1 MAGERKRS
9 LMEAPRSGLAPSEEW
24 FMGDLTGKLL
34 DLAVVVVM
42 GVLVG
47 VLLLELANR
56 VEARENPPATLEEI
70 LETKPVS
77 EKVVKFADERR
88 QAAMRDAALGFGT
101 QSGLVRRAFE
111 LGQVL
116 DRYERQ
122 LDRVYRFDR
131 VLIEREG
138 FQVLPPVVV
147 ETTHAFRRGDDGRR
161 AATARRVLRI
171 ERPAQVVGRAPR
183 WRGYFERTWETPR
196 PPSAVLFP
204 RAKAEREL
212 WRRWVEEGWAE
223 GTRLAEDIFA
233 ADLDRLNRD
242 FEGVVRW
249 RVLEAQRM
257 VTAPELDVMRWAVV
271 GGGREMRVDERAIA
285 IEVDARLNP
294 ITEDW
299 VVIEEAPWPR

>member
-1 MAGERKRS
+1 MAGKRGGS
-9 LMEAPRSGLAPSEEW
+9 LTEAPAWSPETWIVVGSLVSIS
-24 FMGDLTGKLL
+24 
-34 DLAVVVVM
+34 VVVVM
-42 GVLVG
+42 LV
-47 VLLLELANR
+47 VVSLLIVWVAGSA
-56 VEARENPPATLEEI
+56 EAAERAPETAPATLEEV

-77 EKVVKFADERR
+77 EKVVEFADERR
-88 QAAMRDAALGFGT
+88 RAAMRGAAISFGM

-116 DRYERQ
+116 DRYARQ

-131 VLIEREG
+131 VLIERDG

-147 ETTHAFRRGDDGRR
+147 ETTRAFRRDEAGRR

-171 ERPAQVVGRAPR
+171 ERPAEVVSRAPG
-183 WRGYFERTWETPR
+183 WRGYFERSWESPR
-196 PPSAVLFP
+196 APSAVLFP
-204 RAKAEREL
+204 RNPEERAL
-212 WRRWVEEGWAE
+212 WRAWVREGWAE
-223 GTRLAEDIFA
+223 GTGLAEDVFA

-257 VTAPELDVMRWAVV
+257 VTAPQLGVTRRAVV
-271 GGGREMRVDERAIA
+271 GGGREMRVDEREIA

-294 ITEDW
+294 IAEDW
-299 VVIEEAPWPR
+299 RVIEEAPWPR

>member
-1 MAGERKRS
+1 MGGKRGRS
-9 LMEAPRSGLAPSEEW
+9 LTEASAWSPQTWIVVGSVVSIS
-24 FMGDLTGKLL
+24 
-34 DLAVVVVM
+34 VVVV
-42 GVLVG
+42 VLV
-47 VLLLELANR
+47 VVSLLIVWVAGSA
-56 VEARENPPATLEEI
+56 EAAENVPETVPATLKEV

-111 LGQVL
+111 LGEVL

-138 FQVLPPVVV
+138 FRVLPPVVV
-147 ETTHAFRRGDDGRR
+147 ETTQAFRRGANGRR

-204 RAKAEREL
+204 RTKAERAL
-212 WRRWVEEGWAE
+212 WRQWVEAGWAE
-223 GTRLAEDIFA
+223 GTRLAEEIFA

-257 VTAPELDVMRWAVV
+257 VTAPKLDVTRRAVV

-294 ITEDW
+294 IVEDW
-299 VVIEEAPWPR
+299 QVIEEAPWPR

>member
-1 MAGERKRS
+1 MDGSRRS
-9 LMEAPRSGLAPSEEW
+9 PSLEAPPAPPETWFLA
-24 FMGDLTGKLL
+24 GT
-34 DLAVVVVM
+34 
-42 GVLVG
+42 LVAIAIV
-47 VLLLELANR
+47 VLLPAAAALLIVCLTASA
-56 VEARENPPATLEEI
+56 EAAEKTPATLEEV
-70 LETKPVS
+70 LATKPGS
-77 EKVVKFADERR
+77 ERVVEFADERR
-88 QAAMRDAALGFGT
+88 QAAMRDAAIAFGM

-111 LGQVL
+111 LGRVL

-147 ETTHAFRRGDDGRR
+147 ETTQAFRRGENGRR

-171 ERPAQVVGRAPR
+171 ERPAEVVGRAPR
-183 WRGYFERTWETPR
+183 WRSYFERAWETPR
-196 PPSAVLFP
+196 RPSTVLFP
-204 RAKAEREL
+204 RTKEERAL
-212 WRRWVEEGWAE
+212 WRTWVEEGWTE
-223 GTRLAEDIFA
+223 GTRLAEDVFV

-257 VTAPELDVMRWAVV
+257 VTAPTLDVTRRAVV
-271 GGGREMRVDERAIA
+271 GGGREMRVDEREIA

-294 ITEDW
+294 IAEDW
-299 VVIEEAPWPR
+299 QVIEEAPWPR

>member
-1 MAGERKRS
+1 
-9 LMEAPRSGLAPSEEW
+9 MEAPRSGLPPPEQW
-24 FMGDLTGKLL
+24 FMADFTGKLL
-34 DLAVVVVM
+34 GMGGVVVVVVM
-42 GVLVG
+42 MVILV
-47 VLLLELANR
+47 LELVKKA
-56 VEARENPPATLEEI
+56 EARENPPATLEEV
-70 LETKPVS
+70 LETEPVS

-88 QAAMRDAALGFGT
+88 QAAMRDAALGFGS

-116 DRYERQ
+116 DRHERQ

-147 ETTHAFRRGDDGRR
+147 ETTQAFRRGDKGRR

-171 ERPAQVVGRAPR
+171 ERPAEVVGRAPR
-183 WRGYFERTWETPR
+183 WRSYFERAWEAPR

-204 RAKAEREL
+204 RTKEEREL
-212 WRRWVEEGWAE
+212 WRKWVEEGWTE
-223 GTRLAEDIFA
+223 GTRLAEDIFW

-257 VTAPELDVMRWAVV
+257 VTAPKFGLTRRAVV
-271 GGGREMRVDERAIA
+271 GGGREMRVDERKIA

-299 VVIEEAPWPR
+299 QVIEEAPWPR